1 MTTTCALL
9 PTENE
14 WVVSEILK
22 DNQNITLSSWR
33 LTELPGQQGITSVNL
48 GFDVSKVRRVLPSL
62 KENLDPMFVAV
73 FEKQ

>member
-1 MTTTCALL
+1 
-9 PTENE
+9 
-14 WVVSEILK
+14 VSEILK